1 MYSPNYCE
9 AKLPIK
15 FRKIVSATAVCPG
28 RTIVTCLLFIAVLAG
43 GPKTFAQSTNAPLN
57 EDYYHRIDRYE
68 IKSGRIVEELF
79 TNVKPY
85 KRSAIVAMV
94 DSLQAKE
101 NIFQSPADK
110 FNLEYLRNDSWEWSR
125 TETNESK
132 KFFLKGLYKKKS
144 DLFYVDKPEFDLH
157 VNPVMYLGTGSDSRS
172 PNPVY
177 INTRGVEIRGM
188 VDRKI
193 GFYTYLGENQSR
205 LPGYV
210 SDYSNVYGYHVIPHQ
225 GFWKPF
231 KNGGVDFFEARAYID
246 FNISKHIWMQFGH
259 DRTNIGNGFRSLI
272 FSDFAPP
279 SEFLRVNVKVW
290 KLNYLFQINRMTGDV
305 NSSPFGTA
313 SSKRFP
319 DKYVA
324 FHHVSIN
331 IGKKFNLGLFESVVF
346 APKDSIN
353 SGTFEL
359 NYLNPVIFY
368 RAIEQQNGSADNV
381 IIGMDWKWIA
391 RKRLSF
397 YGQLVLDEFVLANV
411 RAGNGW
417 WANKFAVQGGM
428 KYIDVAGIRNL
439 DLQLEGNVV
448 RPYTY
453 SHANQFTSYTH
464 FMQPIAHPLG
474 ANFYELAAIIRYQPL
489 PKLNLTVKSF
499 YAQTGR
505 DEATESIALG
515 APYLNWGGDL
525 NKSYHTRQQEFNNKI
540 GQGYDNTIIYS
551 DLLASYMLRHNFF
564 IDLRQTFR
572 SSKSPNF
579 YFNNN
584 TTLTSVALRWNI
596 AARSND
602 F

>member
-1 MYSPNYCE
+1 M
-9 AKLPIK
+9 
-15 FRKIVSATAVCPG
+15 
-28 RTIVTCLLFIAVLAG
+28 TCLLFVVILAE
-43 GPKTFAQSTNAPLN
+43 GPRTFAQSTNAPLN

-68 IKSGRIVEELF
+68 VKSGRIVEELF
-79 TNVKPY
+79 TTVKPY

-125 TETNESK
+125 PQTNESK
-132 KFFLKGLYKKKS
+132 KPFLKDLYKKKS
-144 DLFYVDKPEFDLH
+144 DLFYVDKPDFDLH
-157 VNPVMYLGTGSDSRS
+157 VNPVLYLGMGKDSRS
-172 PNPVY
+172 GNSLF

-188 VDRKI
+188 IDRKI
-193 GFYTYLGENQSR
+193 GFYTYLGENQAR
-205 LPGYV
+205 LPSYV
-210 SDYSNVYGYHVIPHQ
+210 SDYSNIYGYYIVPHQ
-225 GFWKPF
+225 GFWKDF

-272 FSDFAPP
+272 FSDFSPP
-279 SEFLRVNVKVW
+279 NLFLRANAKIW
-290 KLNYLFQINRMTGDV
+290 KLNYFFQLSRMSAQV
-305 NSSPFGTA
+305 NSSSNGTA
-313 SSKRFP
+313 GTKRIP
-319 DKYVA
+319 DKFMA
-324 FHHVSIN
+324 FHQVSIN
-331 IGKKFNLGLFESVVF
+331 IGKKFNLGFFESIIF
-346 APKDSIN
+346 APQDSVN
-353 SGTFEL
+353 GGVFEL
-359 NYLNPVIFY
+359 SYLNPVIFY
-368 RAIEQQNGSADNV
+368 RAVEQQNGSTDNV
-381 IIGMDWKWIA
+381 VLGLDWKWLA

-397 YGQLVLDEFVLANV
+397 YGQIVLDEFVLKNI

-417 WANKFAVQGGM
+417 WANKFSIQAGV
-428 KYIDVAGIRNL
+428 KYIDVAGINNL

-453 SHANQFTSYTH
+453 THANQFTSYTN

-474 ANFYELAAIIRYQPL
+474 ANFYELTAIIRYQPL
-489 PKLNLTVKSF
+489 PKLNLTIKSF
-499 YAQTGR
+499 FAQTGR
-505 DEATESIALG
+505 DEGAASIATG
-515 APYLNWGGDL
+515 APFLNWGGDI
-525 NKSYHTRQQEFNNKI
+525 NKSYLTRQQDFNNKI

-564 IDLRQTFR
+564 IDLKQTFR
-572 SSKSPNF
+572 NSKSSNP

-596 AARSND
+596 AARSYD

>member
-1 MYSPNYCE
+1 MN
-9 AKLPIK
+9 
-15 FRKIVSATAVCPG
+15 ATAACPG
-28 RTIVTCLLFIAVLAG
+28 HAIMTCLLFVVFLAE
-43 GPKTFAQSTNAPLN
+43 GPGTFAQSTNAPLN

-68 IKSGRIVEELF
+68 VKSGRIVEELF
-79 TNVKPY
+79 TTVKPY

-125 TETNESK
+125 PQTNESK
-132 KFFLKGLYKKKS
+132 KPFLKDLYKKKS
-144 DLFYVDKPEFDLH
+144 DLFYVDKPDFDLH
-157 VNPVMYLGTGSDSRS
+157 VNPVLYLGMGKDSRS
-172 PNPVY
+172 GNSLF

-188 VDRKI
+188 IDRKI
-193 GFYTYLGENQSR
+193 GFYTYLGENQAR
-205 LPGYV
+205 LPSYV
-210 SDYSNVYGYHVIPHQ
+210 SDYSNIYGYYIVPHQ
-225 GFWKPF
+225 GFWKDF

-272 FSDFAPP
+272 FSDFSPP
-279 SEFLRVNVKVW
+279 NLFLRANAKIW
-290 KLNYLFQINRMTGDV
+290 KLNYFFQLSRMSAQV
-305 NSSPFGTA
+305 NSSSTGTTGT
-313 SSKRFP
+313 KRIP
-319 DKYVA
+319 DKFMA
-324 FHHVSIN
+324 FHQVSIN
-331 IGKKFNLGLFESVVF
+331 IGKKFNLGFFESIIF
-346 APKDSIN
+346 APQDSVN
-353 SGTFEL
+353 GGVFEL
-359 NYLNPVIFY
+359 SYLNPVIFY
-368 RAIEQQNGSADNV
+368 RAVEQQNGSTDNV
-381 IIGMDWKWIA
+381 VLGLDWKWLA

-397 YGQLVLDEFVLANV
+397 YGQIVLDEFVLKNI

-417 WANKFAVQGGM
+417 WANKFSIQAGV
-428 KYIDVAGIRNL
+428 KYIDVAGINNL

-453 SHANQFTSYTH
+453 THANQFTSYTN

-474 ANFYELAAIIRYQPL
+474 ANFYEVAAIIRYQPMS
-489 PKLNLTVKSF
+489 KLNLVIKSF

-505 DEATESIALG
+505 DEAAASLAAG
-515 APYLNWGGDL
+515 APYLNWGGDT
-525 NKSYHTRQQEFNNKI
+525 NKSYLTRQQDFNNKI

-564 IDLRQTFR
+564 IDLKQTFR
-572 SSKSPNF
+572 NSKSSNP

-584 TTLTSVALRWNI
+584 TTVTSVALRWNI
-596 AARSND
+596 AARSYD

>member
-1 MYSPNYCE
+1 M
-9 AKLPIK
+9 
-15 FRKIVSATAVCPG
+15 
-28 RTIVTCLLFIAVLAG
+28 TCLLFVVILAE
-43 GPKTFAQSTNAPLN
+43 GPRTFAQSTNAPLN

-68 IKSGRIVEELF
+68 VKSGRIVEELF
-79 TNVKPY
+79 TTVKPY

-125 TETNESK
+125 PQTNESK
-132 KFFLKGLYKKKS
+132 KPFLKDLYKKKS
-144 DLFYVDKPEFDLH
+144 DLFYVDKPDFDLH
-157 VNPVMYLGTGSDSRS
+157 VNPVLYLGMGKDSRS
-172 PNPVY
+172 GNSLF

-188 VDRKI
+188 IDRKI
-193 GFYTYLGENQSR
+193 GFYTYLGENQAR
-205 LPGYV
+205 LPSYV
-210 SDYSNVYGYHVIPHQ
+210 SDYSNIYGYYIVPHQ
-225 GFWKPF
+225 GFWKDF

-272 FSDFAPP
+272 FSDFSPP
-279 SEFLRVNVKVW
+279 NLFLRANAKIW
-290 KLNYLFQINRMTGDV
+290 KLNYFFQLSRMSAQV
-305 NSSPFGTA
+305 NSSSNGTA
-313 SSKRFP
+313 GTKRIP
-319 DKYVA
+319 DKFMA
-324 FHHVSIN
+324 FHQVSIN
-331 IGKKFNLGLFESVVF
+331 IGKKFNLGFFESIIF
-346 APKDSIN
+346 APQDSVN
-353 SGTFEL
+353 GGVFEL
-359 NYLNPVIFY
+359 SYLNPVIFY
-368 RAIEQQNGSADNV
+368 RAVEQQNGSTDNV
-381 IIGMDWKWIA
+381 VLGLDWKWLA

-397 YGQLVLDEFVLANV
+397 YGQIALDEFVLKNI

-417 WANKFAVQGGM
+417 WANKFSIQAGV
-428 KYIDVAGIRNL
+428 KYIDVAGINNL
-439 DLQLEGNVV
+439 DVQLEGNVV

-453 SHANQFTSYTH
+453 THANQFTSYTN

-489 PKLNLTVKSF
+489 PKLNLTIKSF
-499 YAQTGR
+499 FAQTGR
-505 DEATESIALG
+505 DEGAASIATG
-515 APYLNWGGDL
+515 APFLNWGGDI
-525 NKSYHTRQQEFNNKI
+525 NKSYLTRQQDFNNKI

-572 SSKSPNF
+572 NSKSSNP

-596 AARSND
+596 AARSYD

>member
-1 MYSPNYCE
+1 MN
-9 AKLPIK
+9 
-15 FRKIVSATAVCPG
+15 ATAACPG
-28 RTIVTCLLFIAVLAG
+28 HAIMTCLLFVVFLAE
-43 GPKTFAQSTNAPLN
+43 GPGTFAQSTNAPLN

-68 IKSGRIVEELF
+68 VKSGRIVEELF
-79 TNVKPY
+79 TTVKPY

-125 TETNESK
+125 PQTNESK
-132 KFFLKGLYKKKS
+132 KPFLKDLYKKKS
-144 DLFYVDKPEFDLH
+144 DLFYVDKPDFDLH
-157 VNPVMYLGTGSDSRS
+157 VNPVLYLGMGKDSRS
-172 PNPVY
+172 GNSLF

-188 VDRKI
+188 IDRKI
-193 GFYTYLGENQSR
+193 GFYTYLGENQAR
-205 LPGYV
+205 LPSYV
-210 SDYSNVYGYHVIPHQ
+210 SDYSNIYGYYIVPHQ
-225 GFWKPF
+225 GFWKDF

-272 FSDFAPP
+272 FSDFSPP
-279 SEFLRVNVKVW
+279 NLFLRANAKIW
-290 KLNYLFQINRMTGDV
+290 TLNYFFQLSRMSAQV
-305 NSSPFGTA
+305 NSSSNGTTGT
-313 SSKRFP
+313 KRIP
-319 DKYVA
+319 DKFMA
-324 FHHVSIN
+324 FHQVSIN
-331 IGKKFNLGLFESVVF
+331 IGKKFNLGFFESIIF
-346 APKDSIN
+346 APQDSVN
-353 SGTFEL
+353 GGVFEL
-359 NYLNPVIFY
+359 SYLNPVIFY
-368 RAIEQQNGSADNV
+368 RAVEQQNGSTDNV
-381 IIGMDWKWIA
+381 VLGLDWKWLA

-397 YGQLVLDEFVLANV
+397 YGQIVLDEFVLKNI

-417 WANKFAVQGGM
+417 WANKFSIQAGV
-428 KYIDVAGIRNL
+428 KYIDVAGINNL

-453 SHANQFTSYTH
+453 THANQFTSYTN

-474 ANFYELAAIIRYQPL
+474 ANFYEVAAIIRYQPMS
-489 PKLNLTVKSF
+489 KLNLVIKSF

-505 DEATESIALG
+505 DEAAASLAAG
-515 APYLNWGGDL
+515 APYLNWGGDT
-525 NKSYHTRQQEFNNKI
+525 NKSYLTRQQDFNNKI

-572 SSKSPNF
+572 NSKSSNP

-584 TTLTSVALRWNI
+584 TTVTSVALRWNI
-596 AARSND
+596 AARSYD